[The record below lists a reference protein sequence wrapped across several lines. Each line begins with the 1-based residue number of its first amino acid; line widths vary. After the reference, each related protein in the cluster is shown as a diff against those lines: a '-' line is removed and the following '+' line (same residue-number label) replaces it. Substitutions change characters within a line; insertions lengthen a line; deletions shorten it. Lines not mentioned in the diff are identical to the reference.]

1 MGSISP
7 SLKRTTSAKQTESR
21 NAAPCRHRLSPI
33 GGEDVRRS
41 SSSWSGSAQ
50 PREPLG
56 MPGPGHWFEPH
67 PRARLE
73 HPRSLRPSTLRAQ
86 KPASLHLLRIVSCL
100 LCFTDILKTC
110 TCLRLSVSSNQ
121 QISFV
126 ITSFKQKSPSP
137 AVGQLRQKHLAT

>member
-73 HPRSLRPSTLRAQ
+73 HPRSLRTSTLRAQ
-86 KPASLHLLRIVSCL
+86 KPASLHFLRIL
-100 LCFTDILKTC
+100 W
-110 TCLRLSVSSNQ
+110 VSSGRGTLLPELHRLELA
-121 QISFV
+121 IPLLLP
-126 ITSFKQKSPSP
+126 K
-137 AVGQLRQKHLAT
+137 KHLPSQERRPDQPY